1 MERIGRMLLVIIAT
15 TALTIGVASL
25 GIAAVSTSQP
35 ASGSAVRELEYGVP
49 GRGPMTP
56 KPAPAASP
64 GPPPSPRATPSPRPG
79 LP

>member
-1 MERIGRMLLVIIAT
+1 MERIGRVLIVIIAT
-15 TALTIGVASL
+15 AAMTIGIASV
-25 GIAAVSTSQP
+25 GMATVSTSQP
-35 ASGSAVRELEYGVP
+35 ASGSAVHELEYGVP